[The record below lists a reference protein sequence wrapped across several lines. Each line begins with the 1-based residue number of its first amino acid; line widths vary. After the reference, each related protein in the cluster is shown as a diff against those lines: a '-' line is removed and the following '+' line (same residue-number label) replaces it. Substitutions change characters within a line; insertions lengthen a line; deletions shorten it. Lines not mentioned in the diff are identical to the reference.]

1 MSVKSGLAQSDPID
15 SGEMATGAI
24 INGTINAGAQK
35 IFKPNENINWI
46 DVGGSAASGGFGYG
60 KNFLQSALINSESV
74 MYTSAIQNQDP
85 TAQLTGT
92 VLGTGVGTLVGNSV
106 VRNGNAA
113 AIAAA
118 INGNMT
124 TANSV
129 AVSVQPLSVILSSGA
144 QEVVGNNTEN
154 LLKKK

>member
-1 MSVKSGLAQSDPID
+1 
-15 SGEMATGAI
+15 
-24 INGTINAGAQK
+24 
-35 IFKPNENINWI
+35 
-46 DVGGSAASGGFGYG
+46 
-60 KNFLQSALINSESV
+60 

-92 VLGTGVGTLVGNSV
+92 VLGTGAGTLVGNSV

-129 AVSVQPLSVILSSGA
+129 AVSVQPLAIGGSAAMQELVI
-144 QEVVGNNTEN
+144 NKTEN
-154 LLKKK
+154 WLNKK